1 VDLGTH
7 LTQSPTGGIWRL
19 ATSREGWRT
28 ATFIALVLICFAT
41 AVLAGAALALLRFG
55 GHYTANIRWAMYC
68 ATISPV
74 LFLLWGAYFVY
85 VPATTVLE
93 FSSVSLRLTRSLPF
107 RAWSGPW
114 RDVRRAYLHKGLLAI
129 RTPERVWPAWA
140 VRVTASDA
148 LLVEEFKRNLG
159 PGVWRDPVARLR
171 RAARVLVI
179 IHAIL
184 LMLAVL
190 VGLIEKAFR

>member
-1 VDLGTH
+1 
-7 LTQSPTGGIWRL
+7 
-19 ATSREGWRT
+19 
-28 ATFIALVLICFAT
+28 
-41 AVLAGAALALLRFG
+41 
-55 GHYTANIRWAMYC
+55 
-68 ATISPV
+68 
-74 LFLLWGAYFVY
+74 
-85 VPATTVLE
+85 
-93 FSSVSLRLTRSLPF
+93 
-107 RAWSGPW
+107 
-114 RDVRRAYLHKGLLAI
+114 
-129 RTPERVWPAWA
+129 